1 MSGKMRFFFRER
13 GCFFSREG
21 AKGDTF
27 YRGRIG
33 RIGPIGR
40 IVDLIGPISPIS
52 PTTKDDDER
61 RRRKNAGRLRR
72 EFWRLARARQPW
84 YTLGFLALLAGFGGR
99 GVGYCHQKMT
109 TKKEFFS
116 SKVFFV
122 PRGAKDVLC

>member
-1 MSGKMRFFFRER
+1 MTTTNDDDER
-13 GCFFSREG
+13 RRR
-21 AKGDTF
+21 KT
-27 YRGRIG
+27 
-33 RIGPIGR
+33 
-40 IVDLIGPISPIS
+40 
-52 PTTKDDDER
+52 TTKDDDERRRRKTPTKDADERRRRKTPTKDADER

-99 GVGYCHQKMT
+99 GVGFCHQKMT

>member
-1 MSGKMRFFFRER
+1 
-13 GCFFSREG
+13 
-21 AKGDTF
+21 AF

-33 RIGPIGR
+33 
-40 IVDLIGPISPIS
+40 
-52 PTTKDDDER
+52 PTTKDDDERRRRKTTTKDGDER

-84 YTLGFLALLAGFGGR
+84 YTVGFLALQAGFGGR
-99 GVGYCHQKMT
+99 DVGHCHQKIT

-122 PRGAKDVLC
+122 PRGAKDGLC